1 MGVAHGIDDLLQL
14 MARLRDP
21 QDGCPW
27 DLKQDFPTIA
37 PSTLEE
43 AYELVQAIAEND
55 PGHIREELGD
65 LLFQVVFYARMGEER
80 GWFSFAEVV
89 DGLTG
94 KLLRRHPHVFP
105 EGTLQSRR
113 PSGDVVDE
121 SSLHTR
127 WEATKHAER
136 AGRDHQSLMDD
147 VPLALPALSR
157 AQKLQK
163 RAALAGFDWPE
174 VGGVLAKLDEELAE
188 LEAARVAADRDQ
200 QARELGDVLFTAV
213 NLARHWKF
221 DSETLLRD
229 TARRFEQRF
238 RWMEQQAARQGQ
250 ELAGMDPDQR
260 ESLWEQAK
268 AREASGL
275 EPDAPDV

>member
-1 MGVAHGIDDLLQL
+1 MTDGMDELLQL

-21 QDGCPW
+21 EDGCPW

-55 PGHIREELGD
+55 PAHIREELGD

-80 GWFSFAEVV
+80 GWFGFA
-89 DGLTG
+89 DIAKGLTE

-105 EGTLQSRR
+105 DGTLQSRR
-113 PSGDVVDE
+113 AAGEPVDE
-121 SSLHTR
+121 SGLHAR
-127 WEATKHAER
+127 WEATKQLER
-136 AGRDHQSLMDD
+136 ADRDHDSLMDD

-163 RAALAGFDWPE
+163 RAALAGFDWADAS
-174 VGGVLAKLDEELAE
+174 GVLAKLDEESAE
-188 LEAARVAADRDQ
+188 LKAALAAGDREQ
-200 QARELGDVLFTAV
+200 QARELGDILFTAV

-260 ESLWEQAK
+260 ESLWGQAK
-268 AREASGL
+268 AREVSGL